1 MDARL
6 ETLYRMQP
14 LSTAETDTLFT
25 EVFERA

>member
-14 LSTAETDTLFT
+14 LSVADFAARVRGTPA
-25 EVFERA
+25 A